1 MGAAYAKRLTL
12 TDRTV
17 EAGVEALRGRR
28 QGLRTILP
36 FAGPAVIASVA
47 YMDPGNFATNIQAGA
62 KYNYDLLWVVVL
74 ASLVAMFF
82 QALSAKLGIATGRN
96 LAELSREHF
105 PRPVVWGMWAASEIA
120 AMATDL
126 AEFLG
131 CAIGFSLLFGMPLV
145 IGMGITAIATFAI
158 LTLQRRGF
166 RPIELLIGGLV
177 ALIGASYLIELLI
190 VPPDWASI
198 AFHSVVP
205 RLDGVDALTLAV
217 GIFGATIMPHAI
229 YLHSGLTQDR
239 IVARNDNERRKL
251 IRFSNREVVLALGL
265 AGLVNMAMLAM
276 AAAVFHDGAHNDV
289 ASIETAYFTL
299 IPLMGIGA
307 AAVFLTSLIA
317 AGLSSSAVGT
327 MAGQVIMQGF
337 VGFRIPLWVRR
348 IVTMMPS
355 IIVVGLGV
363 DATQALVLSQV
374 VLSLVLPV
382 PMISLLILTRRP
394 DVMGASANSSRISF
408 AAIVAA
414 GAVLALDGLLVLDT
428 LGVPGATITELAA
441 GVGAFAL
448 SKFIVVCVA
457 LAAFCLAARA
467 LTAFWPDA
475 AGVRLRRAL
484 AMRFRLFRAK
494 RQASRAVGRH
504 ARPPAFSITS
514 AARCRAQRRR
524 PTVARRTAAPRG
536 GIREGCSFTASVL
549 LENALQRAA
558 AQESDKPSVEHD
570 THRRSIQNIYDAED
584 GAVFTAALAWAR
596 ALRCATLA
604 EESGQNLTTAVED
617 LRTSSLVLYGAIHEW
632 QTTLSTD

>member
-1 MGAAYAKRLTL
+1 MGQAYAKQLTL

-17 EAGVEALRGRR
+17 QVGLEALDGQRRGVRC
-28 QGLRTILP
+28 LLP
-36 FAGPAVIASVA
+36 FAGPAVVASVA

-74 ASLVAMFF
+74 SSIIAMFF

-105 PRPVVWGMWAASEIA
+105 PRPVVWGMWVASEIA

-131 CAIGFSLLFGMPLV
+131 CAIGCSLLFGMPLV
-145 IGMGITAIATFAI
+145 VGMVVTGIATFVI

-217 GIFGATIMPHAI
+217 GIFGATVMPHAI
-229 YLHSGLTQDR
+229 YLHSGLTQNR
-239 IVARNDNERRKL
+239 IVPRTDGERRKL
-251 IRFSNREVVLALGL
+251 ISFSNREVVLALGL

-276 AAAVFHDGAHNDV
+276 AAAVFHDGAHDDI

-317 AGLSSSAVGT
+317 SGLSSSAVGT

-337 VGFRIPLWVRR
+337 VGFHIPLWVRR
-348 IVTMMPS
+348 VVTMIPS
-355 IIVVGLGV
+355 IVVVALGV
-363 DATQALVLSQV
+363 DATRALVLSQV

-394 DVMGASANSSRISF
+394 DVMGASANGRYTSF
-408 AAIVAA
+408 AAIAAA
-414 GAVLALDGLLVLDT
+414 GAVLALNGLLILDT
-428 LGVPGATITELAA
+428 LGVPGATIAELAA
-441 GVGAFAL
+441 TLGAFAL
-448 SKFIVVCVA
+448 SKLLVVCIA

-467 LTAFWPDA
+467 LTAAWSDA
-475 AGVRLRRAL
+475 AGVKLRRAL
-484 AMRFRLFRAK
+484 AAQWRSFGAK
-494 RQASRAVGRH
+494 RQASPAASGRAR
-504 ARPPAFSITS
+504 RPVFSITS
-514 AARCRAQRRR
+514 ATRCHAPRSRTPSSTRR
-524 PTVARRTAAPRG
+524 AAPRG
-536 GIREGCSFTASVL
+536 GIQDGCTFTASVL

-558 AQESDKPSVEHD
+558 AQEGGSSALEDDDLQS
-570 THRRSIQNIYDAED
+570 SIRGLYDAD
-584 GAVFTAALAWAR
+584 DAAVFAAALAWAG
-596 ALRCATLA
+596 ALRRATLA
-604 EESGQNLTTAVED
+604 EESGKNPAAEVEE
-617 LRTSSLVLYGAIHEW
+617 LRALSLVLYGAIHGW
-632 QTTLSTD
+632 QTTLSAD